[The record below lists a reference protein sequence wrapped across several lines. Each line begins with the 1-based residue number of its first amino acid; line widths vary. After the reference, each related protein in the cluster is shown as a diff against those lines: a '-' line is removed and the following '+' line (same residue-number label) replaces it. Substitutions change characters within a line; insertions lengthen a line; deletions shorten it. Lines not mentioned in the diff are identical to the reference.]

1 MDDMEHSG
9 LPAERVPGEVVEA
22 YTRPVE
28 PVTEVYGRPLP
39 ASMRPAPEGAAKPGK
54 KKRRRRKRRR
64 RLWPCVL
71 ASMLGAAVGAGALLL
86 GGWYAMQRLWPVFPE
101 DYGYYYYDGPE
112 DDGPRPVNLP
122 TWDPEGALEL
132 SLTADHGERLTPQ
145 AIYEKVIPS
154 VAFLHVLEGEKG
166 YLGTGVIFTEDG
178 YLLTNYHMVEG
189 GDRCK
194 VLLSDN
200 SVYWASYVA
209 GDRDSDIAVLKVAGE
224 NLPAAE
230 LADSGLL
237 TVGDK
242 VYAIGNPLSVE
253 LRNTFTDGIVSAIDR
268 TVSVDGRN
276 MELLQT
282 NAALNSGNSGG
293 PLVNEY
299 GQVIGINTIKMV
311 SSYTHSDV
319 EGLGFAI
326 PTACVRD
333 IVEELLESGEVRP
346 DPVLGIS
353 VSQLGDPLPD
363 GQAGLLIQSVTPD
376 GPADRAGVRKGDY
389 ILTAD
394 GQRITFSS
402 ELYQIRR
409 RFRTGGVLELTLW
422 RNGETVAAALPLD
435 GDG

>member
-1 MDDMEHSG
+1 MDDNEMEYSG
-9 LPAERVPGEVVEA
+9 LPAERAPGEVVES
-22 YTRPVE
+22 YTRSVE
-28 PVTEVYGRPLP
+28 PVTEVYDRPLP
-39 ASMRPAPEGAAKPGK
+39 PSMRPAPEEPAKPKK
-54 KKRRRRKRRR
+54 KKRRRKRR

-71 ASMLGAAVGAGALLL
+71 SAMLGAAVGAGVLLL
-86 GGWYAMQRLWPVFPE
+86 GGWYAAQRMWQIFPG
-101 DYGYYYYDGPE
+101 DYGYYYDEPE
-112 DDGPRPVNLP
+112 DDGPQPVNLP
-122 TWDPEGALEL
+122 VWDPEGALEL
-132 SLTADHGERLTPQ
+132 PLTADHGERLTPQ
-145 AIYEKVIPS
+145 AIYEKVNPS
-154 VAFLHVLEGEKG
+154 VAFLQVRQGERA
-166 YLGTGVIFTEDG
+166 YLGTGIIFTEDG

-189 GDRCK
+189 GETCK

-200 SVYWASYVA
+200 SVYWASYVT
-209 GDRDSDIAVLKVAGE
+209 GDRDSDIAVLKVDGE
-224 NLPAAE
+224 DLPAAE

-237 TVGDK
+237 AVGDK

-253 LRNTFTDGIVSAIDR
+253 LRSTFTDGIVSAIDR

-311 SSYTHSDV
+311 SSYSNANV

-326 PTACVRD
+326 PTLCVRD
-333 IVEELLESGEVRP
+333 IVEELLESGEVRSG
-346 DPVLGIS
+346 PVLGIS

-363 GQAGLLIQSVTPD
+363 GQAGLLIQSVTPG

-394 GQRITFSS
+394 GQRVTFSS
-402 ELYQIRR
+402 ELYQVRR
-409 RFRTGGVLELTLW
+409 RFRTGGVLTLTLW
-422 RNGETVAAALPLD
+422 RDGEIITASLSLD